1 MIHGSVFEVS
11 LPSPG
16 LTQHLPF
23 FVSKNDIISLLIVS
37 STWSSVTGQMKNV
50 CLIIM
55 SNHTK
60 SLPGKFQKKTTG
72 WKKKKQNQLLHFF
85 YGFEGACHHATS
97 YCTFPWVFLTITVT
111 PFIES
116 FWGTNGLIRKQDWV
130 TQERPGCGMT
140 FVWWAMKEKVWE
152 IRSGR
157 QIEW

>member
-23 FVSKNDIISLLIVS
+23 FVSKNGIISLLIVS

-60 SLPGKFQKKTTG
+60 SLPGKFQKKATG
-72 WKKKKQNQLLHFF
+72 WKKKKSKINCHIFLWLWRCLSPSHVLLHISLSFPNHHC
-85 YGFEGACHHATS
+85 YPIYRIILRNKWPYQETGLGHPGEAGVWDDLCLVGHEG
-97 YCTFPWVFLTITVT
+97 
-111 PFIES
+111 E
-116 FWGTNGLIRKQDWV
+116 GLRD
-130 TQERPGCGMT
+130 
-140 FVWWAMKEKVWE
+140 
-152 IRSGR
+152 
-157 QIEW
+157 